1 MGTMSISSGETLEL
15 ITGDRTYNMVDGRFD
30 LSKDIAEEAYAK
42 AIDWLE
48 RLLTVDLLQSGIGEL
63 INYWI
68 ANPTL
73 TYTWQNNPLL
83 NVVPPDAPAAPI
95 LQTITMPTLPD
106 DPSEYQSTQE
116 RYSSDLVTALLA
128 QLISDIS
135 TGSTGLSTTAE
146 ADLYARAKARREL
159 ENEQKV
165 AKAIASNA
173 SLGWSKPPG
182 SLAAQL
188 RSIETEIYR
197 DTQMMNYEIVI
208 NQAEWIQKNK
218 ALAYQ
223 TAAAIENSLMAYHL
237 NSEETGVRVYLAGI
251 EAFKA
256 KIQGILGRVEAQVAY
271 NKGNVDVYSEMSKA
285 RALMYNIFAQ
295 GVELEIKQSLADTD
309 VKIKELDARIKAL
322 TETYGVNKEVVKAGA
337 QIAAQVC
344 AAALGSV
351 NVGAALQYQEQRS
364 DSTSQQTGYEKRE
377 SESISVENI
386 YQHSD

>member
-1 MGTMSISSGETLEL
+1 MADDDL
-15 ITGDRTYNMVDGRFD
+15 ITSRDTFNLVDGRFD
-30 LSKDIAEEAYAK
+30 LSSDIANEAYAK

-48 RLLTVDLLQSGIGEL
+48 RLLTVDLLQSGIGDVVS
-63 INYWI
+63 YWI
-68 ANPTL
+68 ANPSMR
-73 TYTWQNNPLL
+73 YTWQNNPLL
-83 NVVPPDAPAAPI
+83 HVVPPDAPPAP
-95 LQTITMPTLPD
+95 LTQVITMPTLPD

-116 RYSSDLVTALLA
+116 RYSSDLITALLA
-128 QLISDIS
+128 QLVSDIS

-208 NQAEWIQKNK
+208 KQAEWIKKNK

-223 TAAAIENSLMAYHL
+223 TATAIENSLMAYHL
-237 NSEETGVRVYLAGI
+237 NSDETGVRVYLAGI

-285 RALMYNIFAQ
+285 RALIYNIFEQ

-386 YQHSD
+386 YQHST